1 MNFDELR
8 ASARERLD
16 KEAAAAKPII
26 RVGLAT
32 CGRAAGAEDVAAA
45 FQESLAKHSIS
56 ATIAEVGCL
65 GLCYAEPM
73 VEVIMPGKPGVVYA
87 QVKPKIVDK
96 IVEQHIGQGKLV
108 EEFAMAVMG
117 PSNGLPGFEELP
129 MLKGQLRVAT
139 RNCGLTG
146 LDDLDHYLALGGYEG
161 LDRALKMAPEEVIKT
176 VKDSGL
182 RGRGGAGF
190 PTGQKWEFCRG
201 PQNFPKYLICNA
213 DEGDPGAFMDRAI
226 MEGDPHSVIEGML
239 IGAWAIA
246 GRQGPIEGY
255 IYARAEYPLAI
266 ANLTRAIEQARKA
279 GLLGKNILGSGFDF
293 DLRLNRGAGAFVCG
307 EETALIASIEG
318 KPGVPRTRPP
328 FPAVSGLFGKP
339 TNINN
344 VETFATIPVVL
355 TKGAEWFQNVGVDKN
370 RGTKSF
376 SLVGKIKN
384 TGLIEVPLGTT
395 VRDVVFSIG
404 GGILDDKAF
413 KAVQTGGPSGGCIPE
428 SLLDLPLT
436 YEGLMQAGTIMG
448 SGGMI
453 VMDNETCMVDVA
465 RYFLNFTTEE
475 SCGKCTPCREG
486 TKRMSEIMERICA
499 GEGREEDIETLERMG
514 KAIASASLCGLGQT
528 APNPTLSTIRY
539 FRHEYE
545 AHIRDKKCPAGVC
558 KPLIKY
564 SINSATCTGCGAC
577 LRNCPV
583 TAITGEKKQPHVVD
597 LSKCVKCGACR
608 ESCKFNAVVIE

>member
-1 MNFDELR
+1 MKFDELR
-8 ASARERLD
+8 AGARERLA
-16 KEAAAAKPII
+16 KENKAARPII

-32 CGRAAGAEDVAAA
+32 CGRAAGAEDVATA
-45 FQESLAKHSIS
+45 FKESLAKHGIS
-56 ATIAEVGCL
+56 ATVAEVGCL
-65 GLCYAEPM
+65 GLCFAEPM
-73 VEVIMPGKPGVVYA
+73 VEVILPGKPGVVYA
-87 QVKPKIVDK
+87 DVKTKQVDK
-96 IVEQHIGQGKLV
+96 IVEQHIGQGQLV
-108 EEFAMAVMG
+108 DEIAMAVMG
-117 PSNGLPGFEELP
+117 PSNGLPAFTELP

-139 RNCGLTG
+139 RNCGLVG
-146 LDDLDHYLALGGYEG
+146 LEDLDQYLDLGGYEG
-161 LDRALKMAPEEVIKT
+161 LDRALKMAPEELIKM

-190 PTGQKWEFCRG
+190 PTGQKWEFCRKT
-201 PQNFPKYLICNA
+201 QNFPKYLICNG

-246 GRQGPIEGY
+246 GRQGPIEGF
-255 IYARAEYPLAI
+255 IYVRAEYPLAI

-279 GLLGKNILGSGFDF
+279 GLLGKDILDTGFDF
-293 DLRLNRGAGAFVCG
+293 DIRLNKGAGAFVCG

-318 KPGVPRTRPP
+318 QPGLPRTRPP

-344 VETFATIPVVL
+344 VETFATIPVIA
-355 TKGAEWFQNVGVDKN
+355 TRGAEWFQGVGTERN

-384 TGLIEVPLGTT
+384 TGLIEVPLGTSI
-395 VRDVVFSIG
+395 RDVVFNIG
-404 GGILDDKAF
+404 GGILDDKMF

-428 SLLDLPLT
+428 ALLDLPLT

-465 RYFLNFTTEE
+465 RYFLKFVTEE

-499 GEGREEDIETLERMG
+499 GEGREGDIDTLERMG
-514 KAIASASLCGLGQT
+514 KAIAASSLCGLGQT

-539 FRHEYE
+539 FRQEYE
-545 AHIRDKKCPAGVC
+545 THIRDKKCPAGVC
-558 KPLIKY
+558 KALITY
-564 SINSATCTGCGAC
+564 RIDATACTGCGLC
-577 LRNCPV
+577 FRNCPV
-583 TAITGEKKQPHVVD
+583 EAITGEKKKTHVID
-597 LSKCVKCGACR
+597 PNKCVKCGACR
-608 ESCKFNAVVIE
+608 ESCKFKAVIIE